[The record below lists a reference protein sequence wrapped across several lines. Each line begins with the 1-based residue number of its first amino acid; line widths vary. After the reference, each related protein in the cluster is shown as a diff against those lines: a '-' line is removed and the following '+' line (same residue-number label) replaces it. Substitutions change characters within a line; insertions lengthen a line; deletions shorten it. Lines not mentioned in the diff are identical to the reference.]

1 MNQFTNSPRKSCL
14 LIFKLFQLPKHRF
27 KQHQNAPYSFHTF
40 IFFSA
45 VPTSKRSFRI
55 VPECTIYLPCFQSF
69 LSSSNVQSLY
79 YKQCQNAIFSFFA
92 FIFSQQFQLQNTVSN
107 SARMSHLAFL
117 LLKFSQQF
125 QLPKHRFIELQ
136 NAPSIVLDFNM
147 VSANPSSKRI
157 FSYSVRMHHLL
168 SLLSTFSHHFQLTK
182 TSFKMRKNAPFSV
195 KTVSAV
201 PTLVYRSGLQV
212 IRRHIVI

>member
-1 MNQFTNSPRKSCL
+1 MAPERT
-14 LIFKLFQLPKHRF
+14 IQLP
-27 KQHQNAPYSFHTF
+27 YFHF
-40 IFFSA
+40 
-45 VPTSKRSFRI
+45 
-55 VPECTIYLPCFQSF
+55 F
-69 LSSSNVQSLY
+69 LSSSNFQKIVSNSARMHHLPSLFSKFS
-79 YKQCQNAIFSFFA
+79 KQFQRPKFVLQIVPECNIQLLCFH
-92 FIFSQQFQLQNTVSN
+92 FSQQFQLQNTVSN